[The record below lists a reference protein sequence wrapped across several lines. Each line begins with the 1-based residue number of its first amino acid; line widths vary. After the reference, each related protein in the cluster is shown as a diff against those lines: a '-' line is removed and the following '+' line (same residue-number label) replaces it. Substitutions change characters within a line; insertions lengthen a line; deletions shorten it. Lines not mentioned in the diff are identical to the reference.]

1 MATST
6 RIEPEQAETGSRSE
20 TIALTLREEILR
32 GQYRPGERLPSERD
46 LALRFR
52 TGRGPVREALKR
64 LEQLGIASIQHGGA
78 RAVAIEDCTLD
89 VLGPLLDL
97 DTIPDPRLID
107 QVLEIFG
114 VLVHVAARAA
124 IRDAT
129 DEQMGEIRRR
139 AAFLLREDDDQ
150 LARHM
155 ALRAFT
161 GYLIKVADH
170 LVLTLIMNGLVTSCL
185 QRLSESDIQ
194 IDLDSEAY
202 KEIATELCRAVDDRD
217 YESVGDAMQKLNR
230 FFRKSVGAA
239 MEARRSA
246 RKTSHA

>member
-1 MATST
+1 MST
-6 RIEPEQAETGSRSE
+6 TTEIEPAAAESASRSE
-20 TIALTLREEILR
+20 VIAVTLRNEILR

-78 RAVAIEDCTLD
+78 RAVPIEDCTLD

-97 DTIPDPRLID
+97 ETIPDPRLID

-114 VLVHVAARAA
+114 VLLHVAARAA
-124 IRDAT
+124 IRNAT
-129 DEQMGEIRRR
+129 DEQMVEIRRR
-139 AAFLLREDDDQ
+139 ATSLLRNDDDQ
-150 LARHM
+150 LARHT
-155 ALRAFT
+155 ALREFT
-161 GYLIKVADH
+161 QYLVQVSDH
-170 LVLTLIMNGLVTSCL
+170 LVLRLIMNGLVTNCL
-185 QRLSESDIQ
+185 QRMSSRGIQ
-194 IDLDSEAY
+194 IDLDNEAY
-202 KEIATELCRAVDDRD
+202 RHIATELCRAVDDRD

-230 FFRKSVGAA
+230 FFRNSVGAA
-239 MEARRSA
+239 MDARLSA

>member
-1 MATST
+1 MSTATPIDPASA
-6 RIEPEQAETGSRSE
+6 PAGSRSE
-20 TIALTLREEILR
+20 TIAQTLCDEILS

-89 VLGPLLDL
+89 VLAPLLDL
-97 DTIPDPRLID
+97 EEVPDPRLID

-114 VLVHVAARAA
+114 VLLHVAAKAA

-129 DEQMGEIRRR
+129 DEQMIEIRRR
-139 AAFLLREDDDQ
+139 ASSLVSTEIDE
-150 LARHM
+150 LARHA
-155 ALRAFT
+155 ALRNFT
-161 GYLIKVADH
+161 QYLVQVSDH
-170 LVLTLIMNGLVTSCL
+170 LVLRLTMNALVTNCL
-185 QRLSESDIQ
+185 QRLLDRDIR
-194 IDLDSEAY
+194 IDLDNESY
-202 KEIATELCRAVDDRD
+202 RRIATELCRAVDDRD

-239 MEARRSA
+239 MAARRTA
-246 RKTSHA
+246 RKTSNA